1 MGCSHAIYTVKS
13 VVDHFSRQGSTVN
26 LCALDLRKAFDKMNH
41 HGLFITLMKRMV
53 PLNLLCTLEYW
64 FSMCYTCVRWRSSF
78 SNFFKI
84 NCGVRQGGVL
94 SAYFFAMYIDDIIT
108 IVQRSKIG
116 CCIGTLFVN
125 IFLYADDIVLL
136 APSIDALQKLL
147 TLCEQHLAY
156 LDMALNAKKSTC
168 IRFGRYFKDECR
180 PITTSSGECLCWVS
194 SCRYLG
200 VMLIAAKY
208 FKISISS
215 NKKSFYKSFN
225 SIYGKIGR
233 RASEDV
239 VTKLI
244 VSKCL
249 PVFTYGL
256 DACPLLKSDLRS
268 MDFVFIRALMR
279 VFNTN
284 SIEIINQCQLSFHL
298 RKPSAIVSN
307 LKLRFLQRYITTDNL
322 HCSFFAN
329 TARREIFSHDSDIL

>member
-1 MGCSHAIYTVKS
+1 
-13 VVDHFSRQGSTVN
+13 
-26 LCALDLRKAFDKMNH
+26 
-41 HGLFITLMKRMV
+41 
-53 PLNLLCTLEYW
+53 
-64 FSMCYTCVRWRSSF
+64 
-78 SNFFKI
+78 
-84 NCGVRQGGVL
+84 VL
-94 SAYFFAMYIDDIIT
+94 SAYFFAMYIDDIVK

-136 APSIDALQKLL
+136 APSTDALQNLL
-147 TLCEQHLAY
+147 TLCEKHLAY

-168 IRFGRYFKDECR
+168 IRFGRHFKDECR
-180 PITTSSGECLCWVS
+180 PIITASGDSLCWVS

-200 VMLIAAKY
+200 VTLIAAKY
-208 FKISISS
+208 FKISVSG

-239 VTKLI
+239 VIKLV
-244 VSKCL
+244 VSKCI

-268 MDFVFIRALMR
+268 MDFVFVRSLMR

-284 SIEIINQCQLSFHL
+284 SIDIINHCLSSFHL
-298 RKPSAIVSN
+298 SKPSAIVSN
-307 LKLRFLQRYITTDNL
+307 LKLRFLQRYIISDNL
-322 HCSFFAN
+322 FCLFFAH
-329 TARREIFSHDSDIL
+329 TARCQLISHKIDNS